1 MRLLATLF
9 YGFLSL
15 AAVVLAVLALLGG
28 AGAFST
34 TALGDALHAI
44 PGEWFLFLLAV
55 VLLLAALLL
64 LRAMLRKRS
73 AAARFAQDG
82 VRGRIELSPHAL
94 EELASGVLRE
104 EVGVD
109 HFRVRLRRAAG
120 GITILVQT
128 RLTLEQKVAEVGRR
142 IQEVLAQRVVER
154 TGVKVGEVKVLVGSF
169 RAREGPRKGGGSDA
183 DPEL

>member
-1 MRLLATLF
+1 MRLLATLL
-9 YGFLSL
+9 YGSLSL
-15 AAVVLAVLALLGG
+15 AAVTLAVLALLGG
-28 AGAFST
+28 AGAFSA
-34 TALGDALHAI
+34 TALGDALDAI
-44 PGEWFLFLLAV
+44 PAEWFLFLLAV
-55 VLLLAALLL
+55 VLFLVALLL

-82 VRGRIELSPHAL
+82 ARGRIELSPHAL

-128 RLTLEQKVAEVGRR
+128 GLTLEQKVAEVGRR
-142 IQEVLAQRVVER
+142 IQEVLAERVVER